1 MSPERTHYRVLGV
14 ERTATAVELRAAYL
28 DLARRLHPDR
38 HRSASAPEQR
48 LAERRIREVNEA
60 WAVLSNQQRRREYDL
75 SLGVQQP
82 HQRTQSPESA
92 ETAETAE
99 TAASETAASESAGQR
114 TRSTTSSGRARQQ
127 HEWERFDADPFDRPD
142 STDLIDDGVEVPA
155 ALAWILRYGPAIL
168 LIIGALGLLIVT
180 AYAR

>member
-1 MSPERTHYRVLGV
+1 MALLLIG
-14 ERTATAVELRAAYL
+14 AVVA
-28 DLARRLHPDR
+28 
-38 HRSASAPEQR
+38 
-48 LAERRIREVNEA
+48 IT
-60 WAVLSNQQRRREYDL
+60 
-75 SLGVQQP
+75 G
-82 HQRTQSPESA
+82 A
-92 ETAETAE
+92 ETA
-99 TAASETAASESAGQR
+99 ETAASESAGQR